1 MDAPDLRSFQSL
13 QRMHIGGAGLMA
25 SGIPA
30 TLFVQIHIAIS
41 LVAMIVALLA
51 VWATN
56 RHAAR
61 SVSPVR
67 ARRTSAVRFRP
78 TLRAG
83 D

>member
-1 MDAPDLRSFQSL
+1 MQ
-13 QRMHIGGAGLMA
+13 MGGAGVMV

-51 VWATN
+51 IGVTN

-61 SVSPVR
+61 SVSAVR
-67 ARRTSAVRFRP
+67 AHRATGVRP
-78 TLRAG
+78 NAAHLS
-83 D
+83 DS